1 MVIYKMIDSYMLY
14 IGDTRVAVYFCVHS
28 VIYAYILELHMIVAF
43 NIFSHFFF
51 A

>member
-1 MVIYKMIDSYMLY
+1 MVIYKMIDSCMLY
-14 IGDTRVAVYFCVHS
+14 IGDTRVTVYFCVHS
-28 VIYAYILELHMIVAF
+28 VIYAYILEVHMIVAF

>member
-1 MVIYKMIDSYMLY
+1 MIDSCMLY
-14 IGDTRVAVYFCVHS
+14 IGDTRVTVYFCVHS
-28 VIYAYILELHMIVAF
+28 VIYAYILEVHMIVAF